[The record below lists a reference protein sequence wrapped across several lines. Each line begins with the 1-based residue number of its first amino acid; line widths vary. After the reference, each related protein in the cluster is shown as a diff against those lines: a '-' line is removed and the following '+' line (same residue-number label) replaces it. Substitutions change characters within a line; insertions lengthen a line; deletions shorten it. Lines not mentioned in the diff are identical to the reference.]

1 MKFLICVIMLFFLT
15 VSNGHTIEI
24 GIAWEFNQNG
34 DVEGW
39 QIANTLTDLRVRDG
53 RLKAKVVGDWAQLIG
68 PAMELSARDYGMLQ
82 IRMKVDGPQSA
93 VISWNGD
100 STFLGFEKFQVRGDN
115 VFHEYDIPLFK
126 KSSWLGQ
133 IRQLSRLTLLARIGS
148 EIEID
153 YIRIVRLGV
162 KSKIISFKP
171 LRTVIKPGEQIPWSA
186 IIGNRGDESG
196 SIRSRLYLPDEFQL
210 VEGVAET
217 DHGILSPDNSDTLNW
232 KFRCDQ
238 TGTYPIRLS
247 VISSD
252 DTTASIYEAAVVDEY
267 WRQQEFL
274 LSAWSPPYAWYP
286 PPYDEQ
292 VFDYYHKANFDVVLW
307 VAPTDEAM
315 AMVEKFNMKCL
326 LIITNLVGGD
336 AYLRAD
342 DDNFPPVITNEM
354 LANLDPVIEKYRH
367 HPNVIGYFIV
377 DEPRTPAFQ
386 NLGKV
391 VNYLRKKDPTRLGF
405 INLFPGDDDEYDQYV
420 ESFLDITRPELLSY
434 DRYIFHNGRDGDY
447 YFYNLAT
454 IRKWAMR
461 YDIPFCNIIQAIG
474 TDAYNLNWRTPN
486 EAEHRWLVYTSLA
499 YGVKALIWFHW
510 HADWGVTG
518 SPDRDQIF
526 TSLQKVN
533 AEINRLGPH
542 LLNLKSLGVYH
553 TGTGRSGGQSLPIDS
568 WVESGTPDANLII
581 GFFKDEANHDF
592 VMVTNASYRDSV
604 ESRLVVHSQIEDLQ
618 YFDVQLDNW
627 ISIDYEATP
636 NGVTFT
642 VPLRAGGGKLIQ
654 VQRSTAV
661 RMGENSSSP
670 AQFTLSPNYPNPFNQ
685 STRIHYSLA
694 KPSRVE
700 LKIYNIKGDE
710 VKTLVTAHQ
719 TAGNKEI
726 IWDGRDNAGRVVSS
740 GIYIYSARNFD
751 QMLRRK
757 MLFLK

>member
-1 MKFLICVIMLFFLT
+1 MKIFICVTLLILST
-15 VSNGHTIEI
+15 VSIGHTIEI
-24 GIAWEFNQNG
+24 GIAWEFNHAG
-34 DVEGW
+34 DAEGW
-39 QIANTLTDLRVRDG
+39 QIINTLNNLRISDG
-53 RLKAKVVGDWAQLIG
+53 TLKATVIGDWAQLVG
-68 PAMELSARDYGMLQ
+68 PVMELPARNYGMLQ
-82 IRMKVDGPQSA
+82 IRMRVEGPQSA
-93 VISWNGD
+93 VVSWNGD
-100 STFLGFEKFQVRGDN
+100 STFLGFEKFSVTGDG

-133 IRQLSRLTLLARIGS
+133 IHQLNRLTMLARIGT

-162 KSKIISFKP
+162 KSKVISFKP
-171 LRTVIKPGEQIPWSA
+171 LRTVLKQGDQIPWSA
-186 IIGNRGDESG
+186 IIGNSGDAPG

-217 DHGILSPDNSDTLNW
+217 DHGILSPDDTDTLNW
-232 KFRCDQ
+232 NFRGDQ
-238 TGTYPIRLS
+238 AGTFQIRLS
-247 VISSD
+247 VVSNE
-252 DTTASIYEAAVVDEY
+252 DTTESVYEAEVVDEY
-267 WRQQEFL
+267 WRQQEFF

-292 VFDYYHKANFDVVLW
+292 VFDYYHKANFDMVLW

-315 AMVEKFNMKCL
+315 SIVEKFNMKCL
-326 LIITNLVGGD
+326 LIVTNLIGGD

-342 DDNFPPVITNEM
+342 DDNFPPVITDEM

-391 VNYLRKKDPTRLGF
+391 VNYLRKKDPARLGF

-420 ESFLDITRPELLSY
+420 ESFLDVTKPELLSY

-461 YDIPFCNIIQAIG
+461 YGIPFCNIIQAIG
-474 TDAYNLNWRTPN
+474 TDMYNLNWRTPN

-533 AEINRLGPH
+533 AEINQLGPH
-542 LLNLKSLGVYH
+542 LLNLQSLGVYH
-553 TGTGRSGGQSLPIDS
+553 TGTGRLGGQPLPIDS
-568 WVESGTPDANLII
+568 WVESGSPERNLVI
-581 GFFKDEANHDF
+581 GLFKDNTNRDF
-592 VMVTNASYRDSV
+592 MMVTNASYRDSV
-604 ESRLVVHSQIEDLQ
+604 TCRIIIHAEIEDLQ

-627 ISIDYEATP
+627 IPIDYEATP
-636 NGVTFT
+636 DGATFT
-642 VPLRAGGGKLIQ
+642 VPLRAGGGKLIE
-654 VQRSTAV
+654 VHRATAV
-661 RMGENSSSP
+661 RVGNYSSSP
-670 AQFTLSPNYPNPFNQ
+670 SPITLSPNYPNPFNQ
-685 STRIHYSLA
+685 GTRIQYSLA
-694 KPSRVE
+694 KPSLVE

-710 VKTLVTAHQ
+710 VKTLVKAHQ

-740 GIYIYSARNFD
+740 GIYFYSLGAFD
-751 QMLRRK
+751 QTLRRK
-757 MLFLK
+757 MLLLK